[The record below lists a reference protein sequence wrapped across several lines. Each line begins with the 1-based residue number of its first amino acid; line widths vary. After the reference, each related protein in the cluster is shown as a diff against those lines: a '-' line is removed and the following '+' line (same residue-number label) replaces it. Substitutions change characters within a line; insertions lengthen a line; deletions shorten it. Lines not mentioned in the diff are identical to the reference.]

1 MKEHNGEEQFDE
13 LLLKIKERQERIKSG
28 KMNCIPVPFE
38 RTSAFFPGIE
48 KATYYLVTASS
59 GVGKSKLTRF
69 LFVYHVYKYIKDN
82 PDIDIRV
89 RLFYF
94 SLEESKERFFLALI
108 SKWLLDNHNVHV
120 SIKELLS
127 IGGKD
132 CYLHDD
138 IINLITEAKQYF
150 VDFNKFV
157 TVHDEIRNPTGFY
170 LKMMEYLL
178 ANGHWEYKTEIRNDV
193 EVKVKDKYIPNDP
206 ELYVI
211 GIVDHIS
218 LMQPEKDNGVMMTL
232 HQTMGKW
239 SSDYC
244 IILRNLFGATI
255 VNVQQQE
262 SSKEKKQFN
271 ARGTSIDEK
280 LEPSLD
286 GLANNKEVQR
296 DCDVAIG
303 LFAPDRYQ
311 IDNYE
316 NYDIRTLQDN
326 FRMLMFL
333 KTRDGEANMR
343 TPLYFDGKT
352 GDFREMPKHN
362 DIIEMDK
369 LNKYL
374 TKMRNE

>member
-13 LLLKIKERQERIKSG
+13 LLLKIQQRQERIKSG

-89 RLFYF
+89 RMFYF

-108 SKWLLDNHNVHV
+108 SKWLLDNHNIHV

-138 IINLITEAKQYF
+138 IIGLIKDAKEYF

-178 ANGHWEYKTEIRNDV
+178 ANGHWEYKTEIRNDT
-193 EVKVKDKYIPNDP
+193 EVKVKDKYIPNNP

-218 LMQPEKDNGVMMTL
+218 LIQPEKDR
-232 HQTMGKW
+232 W
-239 SSDYC
+239 
-244 IILRNLFGATI
+244 
-255 VNVQQQE
+255 
-262 SSKEKKQFN
+262 
-271 ARGTSIDEK
+271 
-280 LEPSLD
+280 
-286 GLANNKEVQR
+286 
-296 DCDVAIG
+296 
-303 LFAPDRYQ
+303 
-311 IDNYE
+311 
-316 NYDIRTLQDN
+316 
-326 FRMLMFL
+326 
-333 KTRDGEANMR
+333 
-343 TPLYFDGKT
+343 
-352 GDFREMPKHN
+352 
-362 DIIEMDK
+362 
-369 LNKYL
+369 
-374 TKMRNE
+374 